1 MKQILN
7 KIKSFFCPKEYT
19 LGPEVF
25 ECRSWLDKKVDDAL
39 WKRHNQID

>member
-1 MKQILN
+1 MENIIN
-7 KIKSFFCPKEYT
+7 KIKSLFQPKQFT

-25 ECRSWLDKKVDDAL
+25 QHRSWLDKQVDDAL